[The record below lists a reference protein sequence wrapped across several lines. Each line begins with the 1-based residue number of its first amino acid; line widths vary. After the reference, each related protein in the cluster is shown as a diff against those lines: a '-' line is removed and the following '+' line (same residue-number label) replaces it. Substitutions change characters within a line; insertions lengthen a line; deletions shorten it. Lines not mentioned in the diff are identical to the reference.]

1 MRIDPGWHVGMES
14 SSTGSDAARR
24 STIDHYHCIKRN
36 SAGSDGAVVDGLV
49 RSRTAQPTTAS
60 SSRTLADNDTGQK
73 FETWCFCAIAAFCS
87 GTWVKTWAFPM
98 ASASVEIESFVLI
111 VE

>member
-1 MRIDPGWHVGMES
+1 MRIDPGWHDGMEY

-49 RSRTAQPTTAS
+49 RSRTA
-60 SSRTLADNDTGQK
+60 
-73 FETWCFCAIAAFCS
+73 
-87 GTWVKTWAFPM
+87 
-98 ASASVEIESFVLI
+98 
-111 VE
+111 